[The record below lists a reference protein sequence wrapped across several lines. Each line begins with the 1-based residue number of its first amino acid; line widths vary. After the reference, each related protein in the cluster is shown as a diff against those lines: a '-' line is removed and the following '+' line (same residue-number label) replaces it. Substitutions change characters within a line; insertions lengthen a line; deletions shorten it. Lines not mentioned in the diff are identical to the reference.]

1 MLSAEHPQGRGGRVP
16 LDGSMTPNTQQ
27 EAMLDVLGNASHQ
40 KNSVV
45 SEEDLVFDV
54 NSEELKQFILEFQ
67 EEASRSLAAE
77 SLDVR
82 TREQVPLHQPHD
94 DDSLSSL
101 STCESHDGSL
111 SSSLAS
117 GDYHISP
124 DRIKL
129 SKAAKGKSVRF
140 LMSSLLNKNKYQEQE
155 MLGSE
160 DESNKKNV
168 KKEKKVKN
176 AKKKDEKVRTPLSPR
191 SPRKELNTSNSTE
204 KLRQILGEGDWEQK
218 LQVNGL
224 PNSTSMQAEGE
235 TVSSPR
241 ESSLPKQVLQAAI
254 KGDQQ
259 ILVRYLFK
267 YILLVRYIANLTV
280 VYCGRG
286 KGGKILPYTF

>member
-1 MLSAEHPQGRGGRVP
+1 MLSAEQPQSRGGRVP

-27 EAMLDVLGNASHQ
+27 EAMLDVLGNTSHQ
-40 KNSVV
+40 KNSTI

-77 SLDVR
+77 QLDAR
-82 TREQVPLHQPHD
+82 TRNHGPPHGAHD

-101 STCESHDGSL
+101 STCESHDDSL

-117 GDYHISP
+117 GDYHVSP

-129 SKAAKGKSVRF
+129 SKAAKGKSVRV
-140 LMSSLLNKNKYQEQE
+140 LMSSLLNKNKSQEQE

-168 KKEKKVKN
+168 KKEKKGKN
-176 AKKKDEKVRTPLSPR
+176 AKKKDDKVRTPLSPR
-191 SPRKELNTSNSTE
+191 SPRKDLNTSNSAE

-218 LQVNGL
+218 LKVNGL
-224 PNSTSMQAEGE
+224 QNSTSMQAEGE
-235 TVSSPR
+235 NASSPR

-259 ILVRYLFK
+259 ILVRF
-267 YILLVRYIANLTV
+267 I
-280 VYCGRG
+280 
-286 KGGKILPYTF
+286 